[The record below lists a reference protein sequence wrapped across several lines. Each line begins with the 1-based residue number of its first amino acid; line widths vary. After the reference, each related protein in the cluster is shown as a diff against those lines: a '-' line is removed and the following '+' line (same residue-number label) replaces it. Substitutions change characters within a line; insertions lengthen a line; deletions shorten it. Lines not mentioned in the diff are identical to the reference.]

1 MEERGADCRLHDQ
14 LFFQIPAKGIC
25 SPGEEQHASHS
36 YYHTHRELGRMK
48 TGSVALR
55 DGVQSVLVGS
65 VGEATEKVQYAVRRG
80 KGGAL
85 IVLDDKPEAVTLSS
99 SFVVHDS
106 SHRRT
111 MRVTVKI

>member
-1 MEERGADCRLHDQ
+1 MRIVGFMISFSFRFRRKVSAHL
-14 LFFQIPAKGIC
+14 
-25 SPGEEQHASHS
+25 GEEQHASRK
-36 YYHTHRELGRMK
+36 YYRTHREFGRMK
-48 TGSVALR
+48 TGPVAPR
-55 DGVQSVLVGS
+55 DGAQNVLVGS

-111 MRVTVKI
+111 MQVTVEI